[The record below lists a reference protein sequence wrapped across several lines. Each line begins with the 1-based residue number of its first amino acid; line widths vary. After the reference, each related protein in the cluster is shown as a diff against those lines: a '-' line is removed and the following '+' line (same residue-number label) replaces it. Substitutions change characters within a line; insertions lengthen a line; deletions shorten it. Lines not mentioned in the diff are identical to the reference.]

1 MTAGGLRYQSLTD
14 IDLAAARQFLDEH
27 LLLPLHVDSP
37 RDRHVRPGG
46 TLVFVGGTG
55 ARGSGPDRA
64 PSLETNELARILL
77 TAGQVTG
84 PVSFTGA
91 MPWRGGR
98 P

>member
-1 MTAGGLRYQSLTD
+1 M
-14 IDLAAARQFLDEH
+14 
-27 LLLPLHVDSP
+27 
-37 RDRHVRPGG
+37 
-46 TLVFVGGTG
+46 FVGGTG

-91 MPWRGGR
+91 MPWRGR
-98 P
+98 QTMKRTSNPDNQDRNENQ